1 MGGPPWRG
9 AAIIGRVVDLTPDQ
23 LLSTTRAVRR
33 RLDLTRPVDPELI
46 RECLALAQQAPSGGN
61 RQKATFVVV
70 TDPGRRA
77 ALAAIYRRAWDRY
90 VAEGVGA
97 GAPTRP
103 EPDETRRRQ
112 QRRIG
117 RSAQYLADHLAEV
130 PVHVMACHAGR
141 TEGRP
146 QVQQASAFGSVL
158 PAVWSFM
165 LAARARGLGTTWTTI
180 HLFHER
186 EAAEVLGIP
195 YDEVSQV
202 ALIPLAH
209 TIGTEFRPGP
219 RVPLDG
225 FARWESW

>member
-1 MGGPPWRG
+1 MGGPRGAG
-9 AAIIGRVVDLTPDQ
+9 AAIIPGVLDLTPDD

-33 RLDLTRPVDPELI
+33 RLDLTRPVAPELI

-61 RQKATFVVV
+61 RQKAAFVVV
-70 TDPGRRA
+70 TDPARRRA
-77 ALAAIYRRAWDRY
+77 LGDIYRRAWDHY
-90 VAEGVGA
+90 MAEGVGS
-97 GAPTRP
+97 GPPTVPAADP
-103 EPDETRRRQ
+103 EGRAQ

-117 RSAQYLADHLAEV
+117 RSARYLADHLGEV
-130 PVHVMACHAGR
+130 PVHVVACHGGR
-141 TEGRP
+141 TEGTP
-146 QVQQASAFGSVL
+146 QVVQASAFGSVL

-195 YDEVSQV
+195 YDEVAQV

-209 TIGTEFRPGP
+209 TIGTDFQPGP
-219 RVPLDG
+219 RRPLEG
-225 FARWESW
+225 FARWDGW